1 MSRARFESRF
11 CCTIVLLAM
20 PALAAAQNNLFT
32 TVTPSTVAAAP
43 NRVAT
48 GDFNGDGIM
57 DMAVTVPSQD
67 VVDVFIGTGDGNF
80 GSPVSYAAGTNPWTL
95 VAGDFNHDGHLDLA
109 VTNALTNGHV
119 SILFG
124 KGDGTFDTN
133 GGTYLAGV
141 FPYAIGSGDFD
152 GDGNLDLAVINF
164 GQTSTPG
171 SVTILLGKPGGTF
184 QFASTYTFGA
194 YPATIA
200 VGDFTGDGKPDLA
213 VGFAGPVGSSLSQ
226 VQIFT
231 NGGGGSFQASALLAA
246 PVPDGI
252 ASITAGDFDG
262 DGKLDLAA
270 VSAFARTVTVFHGR
284 GDGNFDAVPA
294 SPSIGA
300 GPQWIAAGDVNGDG
314 KVDLV
319 SANLDGTV
327 SVLLGNGDDTF
338 TSNATYQVGNQPV
351 MLALADLNG
360 DGKLDVTVVNSGDDN
375 VQVLLGKS
383 DGTFFT
389 GSFQV
394 GANPGGIAAGDFN
407 GDGFADLAVAK
418 GDATVAIFLGDGRG
432 AFKAL
437 NPFPAC
443 QGEAGYGLGKIVAA
457 DVNGDNKVDLAV
469 VCNSTTTGSSF
480 GTVFQGNGDGTF
492 TTALGAPGNSQGMIA
507 ADINGDGVP
516 EFITAS
522 GGGII
527 AFNLS
532 PAFVDIVSTAFAPG
546 GVAAGDF
553 NGDGKTD
560 LLAIGSGATPGV
572 ILLGDGLGNFQQDSV
587 LGWPGG
593 LTGDFN
599 GDGLTDFLNYQPSDL
614 VQVILNQ
621 GNGTF
626 LSGTEIQGNPIGRP
640 QALADFNGD
649 GALDVLTAFH
659 SGAPLNVF
667 LGHGD
672 GTFDQ
677 QPAVS
682 LSQLGMATVAVG
694 DFDANGSPDVAALD
708 SSTGTVS
715 ILLNRNSFQSTVT
728 TLTGPATKA
737 VVGQSFTLSATVS
750 SKQGTPTGNVTFK
763 QAGVPQTTGSLNNGK
778 AQATLS
784 APSTVGTF
792 GFTALYTGDGTF
804 GGSVSQRLLLSV
816 SVASST
822 TVVSSSNRNSKLG
835 QSVTLTATVSP
846 QFSGV
851 PTGTVAFYADGQPIG
866 SGGMSGGQA
875 SVSIS
880 TLAEGSHIIEA
891 DYSGDTNFTTSLG
904 RVTQKVGTASS
915 AVTLASS
922 LNPAVYGQP
931 VTLTATVTDSAGTA
945 PTGMVVFS
953 EAGTIYGSVTLSGG
967 MAQLTLP
974 QLLVGKHAIIA
985 QYSGDSSDA
994 PSKATLTETIQ
1005 GASSS
1010 TAITSSLNPSNYG
1023 QAVVFTATVTST
1035 AGSPD
1040 GTVTFKNGT
1049 QGLGT
1054 VTLSGGQAQL
1064 SVTTIDAGAHTI
1076 KAVYNGSNTYTT
1088 SQNSLQQVVVA
1099 APTTVTLTGSPNPAS
1114 LGQSVTFTATVNCA
1128 TATPVGT
1135 VSFKDGKTALGTAT
1149 VVNGQAQIST
1159 SLLTK
1164 GGHTL
1169 TATYSGSADFSKS
1182 SGAVS
1187 QAVQ

>member
-1 MSRARFESRF
+1 MFRARVVF
-11 CCTIVLLAM
+11 CCIFILLAM

-32 TVTPSTVAAAP
+32 TISPSAVAAAP
-43 NRVAT
+43 NRIAT
-48 GDFNGDGIM
+48 GDFNGDGIV
-57 DMAVTVPSQD
+57 DMAVTVPSQN
-67 VVDVFIGTGDGNF
+67 VVEVFIGTGDGNF
-80 GSPVSYAAGTNPWTL
+80 GSPTSFAAGTNPWAI
-95 VAGDFNHDGHLDLA
+95 VAGDFNKDGHIDLA

-133 GGTYLAGV
+133 AGTYLAGV

-152 GDGNLDLAVINF
+152 GDGNLDLAVVNF

-171 SVTILLGKPGGTF
+171 SVTILLGKPDGSF
-184 QFASTYTFGA
+184 QTANTYAVGA
-194 YPATIA
+194 FPETIA

-226 VQIFT
+226 VLIFT
-231 NGGGGSFQASALLAA
+231 NGGGGSFHAGAVLTAS
-246 PVPDGI
+246 VPDGI
-252 ASITAGDFDG
+252 ASVTAGDFDD
-262 DGKLDLAA
+262 DGTLDLAA
-270 VSAFARTVTVFHGR
+270 VSAYARTVTIFRGHG
-284 GDGNFDAVPA
+284 DATFDAVPS
-294 SPSIGA
+294 SPSIGT

-319 SANLDGTV
+319 SANFDGTV

-338 TSNATYQVGNQPV
+338 SNNATYQVGNQPV

-360 DGKLDVTVVNSGDDN
+360 DGKLDATVVNSADDD
-375 VQVLLGKS
+375 VQVLLGEG
-383 DGTFFT
+383 DGTFLA

-394 GANPGGIAAGDFN
+394 GANPGGIAAEDFN
-407 GDGFADLAVAK
+407 GDGFADLAVTK

-432 AFKAL
+432 GFKAL
-437 NPFPAC
+437 APFPAC
-443 QGEAGYGLGKIVAA
+443 QSVGGALPGKIAAA
-457 DVNGDNKVDLAV
+457 DVNGDNKVDLAIGCSV
-469 VCNSTTTGSSF
+469 AGSPGSSI
-480 GTVFQGNGDGTF
+480 VNLFQGNGN
-492 TTALGAPGNSQGMIA
+492 GAFVNPFGWGIDSPVQGLIA
-507 ADINGDGVP
+507 ADINGDGVS
-516 EFITAS
+516 EFIAATAL
-522 GGGII
+522 GIT
-527 AFNLS
+527 AVNLNTS
-532 PAFVDIVSTAFAPG
+532 FFDRLLYNVTVHD
-546 GVAAGDF
+546 VAAGDF
-553 NGDGKTD
+553 NGDSKID
-560 LLAIGSGATPGV
+560 LLGSEGSTAAV
-572 ILLGDGLGNFQQDSV
+572 LLGDGAGNFQGSNI
-587 LGWPGG
+587 GWSGG

-614 VQVILNQ
+614 VEVILNQ

-626 LSGTEIQGNPIGRP
+626 LQGSEIQGNPLGRP
-640 QALADFNGD
+640 QALADFDGD

-682 LSQLGMATVAVG
+682 LSQLGNATVAVA
-694 DFDANGSPDVAALD
+694 DFDGDGSPDVAALD

-715 ILLNRNSFQSTVT
+715 ILLNKSSFQPTVT
-728 TLTGPATKA
+728 TLSGPATKV
-737 VVGQSFTLSATVS
+737 VVGQSFTLSAAVN
-750 SKQGTPTGNVTFK
+750 SKQGTPTGNVVFK
-763 QAGVPQTTGSLNNGK
+763 QAGVPQATASLVGGVAQTTET
-778 AQATLS
+778 APATAGQYS
-784 APSTVGTF
+784 
-792 GFTALYTGDGTF
+792 FTALYTGDGTF
-804 GGSVSQRLLLSV
+804 GGSLSQRLLVSV

-822 TVVSSSNRNSKLG
+822 TVIASSDKNSKLG
-835 QSVTLTATVSP
+835 QSVTFTATVSP
-846 QFSGV
+846 QFSGA

-866 SGGMSGGQA
+866 SGVMSNGQA

-880 TLAEGSHIIEA
+880 TLTQGSHTIEA
-891 DYSGDTNFTTSLG
+891 DYSGDANFTTSLG

-945 PTGMVVFS
+945 PTGTVVFS
-953 EAGTIYGSVTLSGG
+953 EAGTIYGSVALSGG
-967 MAQLTLP
+967 VAQLTLP
-974 QLLVGKHAIIA
+974 QLLVGKHTIIA
-985 QYSGDSSDA
+985 QYSGDTSDS
-994 PSKATLTETIQ
+994 PSKATLAEAIQ

-1010 TAITSSLNPSNYG
+1010 TAITSGLNPSNYG
-1023 QAVVFTATVTST
+1023 QAIVFTATVTST
-1035 AGSPD
+1035 AGNPD
-1040 GTVTFKNGT
+1040 GTVTFKNGS
-1049 QGLGT
+1049 QALAT

-1064 SVTTIDAGAHTI
+1064 SVTTINAGAHTI
-1076 KAVYNGSNTYTT
+1076 KAIYNGSNTYAT

-1128 TATPVGT
+1128 TATPVGAVT
-1135 VSFKDGKTALGTAT
+1135 FKDGKTALGTAT

-1159 SLLTK
+1159 SLLTT

-1169 TATYSGSADFSKS
+1169 TAAYTGSANFSKS
-1182 SGAVS
+1182 SGTLSEAI
-1187 QAVQ
+1187 Q